1 MLYRVLLFLSL
12 PLAASGILYSMGV
25 TSFSTYL
32 FTILFTVA
40 LQYAIDIGFQ
50 KFAVVRYGLQ
60 LKKINLELEQE
71 YNKRG
76 MELIC
81 PCDEKYRCFVP
92 IDLNQGTNYKCQK
105 CEKNVAVYVK
115 VGTALG
121 TEPIVVQS
129 LDALPLN
136 LNE

>member
-1 MLYRVLLFLSL
+1 MLYRTLLFLSL
-12 PLAASGILYSMGV
+12 PLASCGILYSQGV
-25 TSFSTYL
+25 TSFWTYF
-32 FTILFTVA
+32 FTTIFTVA

-50 KFAVVRYGLQ
+50 KFAIVRYGLQ

-76 MELIC
+76 MELTC
-81 PCDEKYRCFVP
+81 PCDEKHRCFVP
-92 IDLNQGTNYKCQK
+92 IDLNQGTSYKCDK

-115 VGTALG
+115 VGTALS

>member
-25 TSFSTYL
+25 TSFWTYL

-60 LKKINLELEQE
+60 LKKINLEMEQE

-81 PCDEKYRCFVP
+81 PCDEKHRCFVP
-92 IDLNQGTNYKCQK
+92 IDLNQGTDYKCQK
-105 CEKNVAVYVK
+105 CEKNVSVYVK